1 MITTKNWG
9 YEELLHNG
17 KYCCKLLVYTKPEKS
32 SSLHYHEKKHET
44 FVVTSGRFL
53 LQVGDEPPR
62 KVLQGDYVVLPP
74 LTKHRITCIM
84 PGVIVEASTTD
95 DQDDC
100 VRLIPSDV

>member
-9 YEELLHNG
+9 YEELIHNG
-17 KYCCKLLVYTKPEKS
+17 KYCCKLLVYTKPGKS
-32 SSLHYHEKKHET
+32 SSKHYHEKKHET

-53 LQVGDEPPR
+53 IQLDDEPPFVAD
-62 KVLQGDYVVLPP
+62 KGISLVLPP
-74 LTKHRITCIM
+74 LKVHRITCIE

-100 VRLIPSDV
+100 VRLVQSDA